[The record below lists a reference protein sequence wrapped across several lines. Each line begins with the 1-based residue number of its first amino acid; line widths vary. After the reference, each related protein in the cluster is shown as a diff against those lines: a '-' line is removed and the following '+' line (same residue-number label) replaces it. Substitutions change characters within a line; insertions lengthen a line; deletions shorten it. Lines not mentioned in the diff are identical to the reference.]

1 MIPVRIINYPFPDNN
16 LKDLTFKTLQQQ
28 YASLEDEIIQNEAIV
43 VIDFGNDI
51 DYNYNYFLEN
61 APENLVKK
69 FDEMGEGD
77 YTFSLAD
84 L

>member
-16 LKDLTFKTLQQQ
+16 LKDFTFKMIQKR
-28 YASLEDEIIQNEAIV
+28 YAILKDEIIQNEAIV
-43 VIDFGNDI
+43 VIDFKNDI
-51 DYNYNYFLEN
+51 DFNFNYILEN
-61 APENLVKK
+61 APEDLIKK
-69 FDEMGEGD
+69 FVEMGEGD